1 MKRNCLIV
9 LFSIFFCFTC
19 FAETVVILD
28 FDTEIIDY
36 ENNVSIMSDML
47 RCAC

>member
-9 LFSIFFCFTC
+9 LFSTC
-19 FAETVVILD
+19 FAETVVVLD

-36 ENNVSIMSDML
+36 ENNASVMSDML